1 MKTLLKT
8 VEDYMTYVRGIE
20 MNGGVILSKPPK
32 HYPCVA
38 IRNNGSWITFVYL
51 DDFSNEESC

>member
-8 VEDYMTYVRGIE
+8 VKDYRTYVRGIE
-20 MNGGVILSKPPK
+20 MAGGVILSNPPK

-38 IRNNGSWITFVYL
+38 IHNNGSWITFVYL
-51 DDFSNEESC
+51 DDFSNEND